1 MPLQRTGLDAYSQ
14 LVCFLET
21 LGAVKT
27 ASALFA
33 KDQSSSTDVEKSQ
46 FFYEQICSLIRN
58 ADLVIVE
65 VSTPSLRVGYEIAYA
80 EAFSKPVLTLQNR
93 KSLLYEDQP
102 LSPFLRGNQR
112 ITICTYEHTDEVC
125 DLLCKTT
132 WRFCHLGLKC
142 VIFSLQA
149 IAQCRSFFSK
159 NCKRTRSRGKS
170 IRIFLRSTDS
180 CISEIRHLVHF
191 AYRCRLQM
199 FYNCCQFQVFRIYWR

>member
-1 MPLQRTGLDAYSQ
+1 MPLKRTGLDAYSQ

-33 KDQSSSTDVEKSQ
+33 KDKSSSTDEEKSQ

-80 EAFSKPVLTLQNR
+80 EAFSKPVLTLHNT
-93 KSLLYEDQP
+93 KCLLYEDQP

-112 ITICTYEHTDEVC
+112 ITICTYENTDEVC
-125 DLLCKTT
+125 NLLHEKFCDLIVSFWNVWWFLP
-132 WRFCHLGLKC
+132 
-142 VIFSLQA
+142 QA
-149 IAQCRSFFSK
+149 IAHCRSFFSK
-159 NCKRTRSRGKS
+159 NCKRTRSRGK
-170 IRIFLRSTDS
+170 LL
-180 CISEIRHLVHF
+180 CILCIWLV
-191 AYRCRLQM
+191 
-199 FYNCCQFQVFRIYWR
+199 